1 MRDSVVIFDK
11 DVYIKHM
18 ESLLRDKNKFEKVVL
33 KKSY

>member
-18 ESLLRDKNKFEKVVL
+18 ESLSDKNKFEKVVL